1 MDRLGMTV
9 TAKLE
14 IGGGGV
20 SKVRIPFP
28 YPVTER
34 KAVKDVL
41 VSFIFSNLMNF
52 MPLML
57 LQVEMTKASK
67 Q

>member
-20 SKVRIPFP
+20 SKVRIPYP

-34 KAVKDVL
+34 KAIKEVL
-41 VSFIFSNLMNF
+41 VSY
-52 MPLML
+52 
-57 LQVEMTKASK
+57 MTSTEEVIIR
-67 Q
+67 